1 MSLFSRSV
9 LMTGPSSAVTEF
21 ALDVREYVTKKTGT
35 EVALWSMQFG
45 GPVGTMVYSVR
56 VDGHAGLAA
65 VTAPLVGDS
74 TYEAMLAKGGEFL
87 GSPPV
92 DMLREPLDGSTPG
105 DAPPVGSVVVV
116 TTAIIGNGKY
126 AEAIGWGID
135 TASHATKVSGMP
147 VAFYSDLYGPF
158 GQVTWIGVSPDLAA
172 LDAANAKMNGDAAYI
187 EKLSAAGD
195 LFVPG
200 AAHRS
205 MAVRVG

>member
-9 LMTGPSSAVTEF
+9 LMTGPATAVAEF
-21 ALDVREYVTKKTGT
+21 ALGVREYVTKKIGT
-35 EVALWSMQFG
+35 EVSLWSMQFG

-65 VTAPLVGDS
+65 ITAPL
-74 TYEAMLAKGGEFL
+74 A
-87 GSPPV
+87 
-92 DMLREPLDGSTPG
+92 DMLREPLDGASGG
-105 DAPPVGSVVVV
+105 DPPPLGAVAVI

-126 AEAIGWGID
+126 AEAIGWGLD
-135 TASHATKVSGMP
+135 TAAHATKVSGMP

-158 GQVTWIGVSPDLAA
+158 GQVTWIGVSPDMAS
-172 LDAANAKMNGDAAYI
+172 LDAANAKINSDAAYI
-187 EKLSAAGD
+187 GKLSAAGD

-200 AAHRS
+200 AAHRA

>member
-9 LMTGPSSAVTEF
+9 LMTGPATAVAEF
-21 ALDVREYVTKKTGT
+21 ALGVREYVTKKIGT
-35 EVALWSMQFG
+35 EVSLWSMQFG

-65 VTAPLVGDS
+65 ITAPLVDDS
-74 TYEAMLAKGGEFL
+74 KYEAMLTKGAEFL
-87 GSPPV
+87 AGPPV
-92 DMLREPLDGSTPG
+92 DMLREPLDGASGG
-105 DAPPVGSVVVV
+105 DPPPLGAVAVI

-126 AEAIGWGID
+126 AEAIGWGLD
-135 TASHATKVSGMP
+135 TAAHATKVSGMP

-158 GQVTWIGVSPDLAA
+158 GQVTWIGVSPDMAS
-172 LDAANAKMNGDAAYI
+172 LDAANAKINSDAAYI
-187 EKLSAAGD
+187 GKLSAAGD

-200 AAHRS
+200 AAHRA